1 MIPYDQVYGQGIED
15 MLHRAPSI
23 EKITKAIGWQ
33 PTRSLDEVLEDVVEF
48 VRRAP
53 LPVDTALLEG

>member
-15 MLHRAPSI
+15 MLHRAPAI
-23 EKITKAIGWQ
+23 EKITQAIGWQ
-33 PTRSLDEVLEDVVEF
+33 PTRTLEQILEDVVEY

-53 LPVDTALLEG
+53 LPVDAALLES